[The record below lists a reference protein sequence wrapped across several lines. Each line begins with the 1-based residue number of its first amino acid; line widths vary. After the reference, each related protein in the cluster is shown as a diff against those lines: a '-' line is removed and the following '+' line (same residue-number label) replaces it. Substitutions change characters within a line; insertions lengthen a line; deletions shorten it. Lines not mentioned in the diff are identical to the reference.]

1 MGAKYVQ
8 NFTGKS
14 LKSLTS
20 SSEILASAEAVQEI
34 KCRLVWKKDLMHE

>member
-1 MGAKYVQ
+1 MLVSTIQKGIKCMGAKYVQ

-20 SSEILASAEAVQEI
+20 SSEILGVYN
-34 KCRLVWKKDLMHE
+34 